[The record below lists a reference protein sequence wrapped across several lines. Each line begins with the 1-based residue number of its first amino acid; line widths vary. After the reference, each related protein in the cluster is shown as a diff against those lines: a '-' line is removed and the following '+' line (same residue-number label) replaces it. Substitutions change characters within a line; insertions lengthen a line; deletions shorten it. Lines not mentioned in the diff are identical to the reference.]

1 MSKLSGKWQVEL
13 KFISG
18 EVKLELK
25 LIWKLYKKTRC
36 F

>member
-18 EVKLELK
+18 KVKPELK